1 MTDWGNLYSLDSQ
14 RHRNHLQK
22 KQKKPVAVESEG
34 KRSQETPFTTITQ
47 NRSCGWKKT
56 VRVSDR

>member
-1 MTDWGNLYSLDSQ
+1 MTEKKKK
-14 RHRNHLQK
+14 K
-22 KQKKPVAVESEG
+22 KQEKKPVAVESEG

-56 VRVSDR
+56 MRVSDNTH